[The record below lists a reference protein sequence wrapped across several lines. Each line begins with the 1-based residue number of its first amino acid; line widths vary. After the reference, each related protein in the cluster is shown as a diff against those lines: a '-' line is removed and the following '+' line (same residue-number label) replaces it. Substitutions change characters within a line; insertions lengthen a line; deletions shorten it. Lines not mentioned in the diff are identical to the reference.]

1 MRYSQLVRL
10 IDEADQAIVNNT
22 TKILVRRE
30 FAPRYNISSEYKLT
44 MINPIYRS
52 EIPTEA
58 VMTTGFYI
66 PNSANIHYIDD
77 DGVGNLRLF
86 YLDANQN
93 KVIVNAK
100 IGSVIYETG
109 TVVVRNLVIS
119 SMADASF
126 EFIMRPEAYDV
137 VPAYNQIV
145 QVDREHLTV
154 DVVNDPTAAGSYQ
167 AGKNYVFTS
176 IRQI

>member
-1 MRYSQLVRL
+1 
-10 IDEADQAIVNNT
+10 
-22 TKILVRRE
+22 
-30 FAPRYNISSEYKLT
+30 

-52 EIPTEA
+52 DIPAES

-66 PNSANIHYIDD
+66 PNSANVHYIDD
-77 DGVGNLRLF
+77 DGAGNLRLF

-93 KVIVNAK
+93 KVIVNPK
-100 IGSVIYETG
+100 IGSVIYDTG
-109 TVVVRNLVIS
+109 TLTVRNLTIS
-119 SMADASF
+119 SMADATF
-126 EFIMRPEAYDV
+126 EFIMKPESYDV

-145 QVDREHLTV
+145 MIDREHLSV
-154 DVVNDPTAAGSYQ
+154 NVVNDMTAAGSNQ